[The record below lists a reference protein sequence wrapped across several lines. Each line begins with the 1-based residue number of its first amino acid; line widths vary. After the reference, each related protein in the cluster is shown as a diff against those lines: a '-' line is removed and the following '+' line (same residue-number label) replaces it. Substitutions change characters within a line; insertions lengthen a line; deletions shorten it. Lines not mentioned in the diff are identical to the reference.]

1 MRRPVLL
8 AAFMAGC
15 FAASPA
21 SATVTINF
29 ENIGTYGVNTGISI
43 LNFYN
48 GGTASN
54 GHTDTNLGVSFATNA
69 QTLCLNTPGTMCSAA
84 SRGGVGDPAS
94 ADTGMLFQ
102 TGTSTF
108 LSDAA
113 GFSSGISFYYVA
125 NIAGT
130 VQIFD
135 NVSGTGNLLATLA
148 LPTNATGCRAPYN
161 ADYCPFSLV
170 TLGFSGTGR
179 SVVFGGTAGHI
190 VFDDISLG
198 VVSLPEPASW
208 AMMLMGFGAVGAALR
223 FKRRRKAFA

>member
-1 MRRPVLL
+1 MRKSLLL
-8 AAFMAGC
+8 AAIAS
-15 FAASPA
+15 AAIAAPA

-29 ENIGTYGVNTGISI
+29 ENISALTGIGV

-54 GHTDTNLGVSFATNA
+54 GASGSNLGVSFASNA
-69 QTLCLNTPGTMCSAA
+69 QTLCLNRPGTMCSAA
-84 SRGGVGDPAS
+84 SRGGQGDPTS
-94 ADTGMLFQ
+94 AATGMFFQ

-113 GFSSGISFYYVA
+113 GFTSGISFYYVA

-135 NVSGTGNLLATLA
+135 NVSGTGTLLATLA

-198 VVSLPEPASW
+198 VRPLPEPTTW
-208 AMMLMGFGAVGAALR
+208 AMMFIGFGAVGAALR
-223 FKRRRKAFA
+223 FRRRRKALA